1 MMIQAKILFRSGTIA
16 GLGCAIGLL
25 VLASAGHAFART
37 ADAVTA
43 KSVVQLASVD

>member
-1 MMIQAKILFRSGTIA
+1 MIQANMLFRSGAIA

-37 ADAVTA
+37 ADSATA
-43 KSVVQLASVD
+43 KSVVRLASAD